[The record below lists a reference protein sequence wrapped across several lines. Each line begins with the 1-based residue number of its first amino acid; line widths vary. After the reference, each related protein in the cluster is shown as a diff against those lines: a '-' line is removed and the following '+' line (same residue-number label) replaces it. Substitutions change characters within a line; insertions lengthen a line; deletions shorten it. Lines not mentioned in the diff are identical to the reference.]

1 MAYGD
6 GPQPNYANPN
16 ALASPAVHQRA
27 RELGARLQE
36 QTPIHGM
43 SASEQLAVVHYKD
56 GSGPLNR
63 RLVMAHAGQSKP
75 GASMEDGFA
84 DSDFKTIHAKIQSG
98 FAKITK
104 PTEEEFST
112 FSGVSTDMGRKIK
125 ATKQG
130 ETFHSPAWV
139 SSSLNPQVAH
149 NFAAGDEGTESH
161 VVQFKIPKGY
171 TKGTY
176 IGHAFGS
183 FRHEFEY
190 TIHAGTKWKRTR
202 TVVHDTGYGDHKTY
216 LHVMEPA
223 D

>member
-1 MAYGD
+1 MSKEE
-6 GPQPNYANPN
+6 QH
-16 ALASPAVHQRA
+16 AVC
-27 RELGARLQE
+27 
-36 QTPIHGM
+36 
-43 SASEQLAVVHYKD
+43 HYKD
-56 GSGPLNR
+56 GSSALNR
-63 RLVMAHAGQSKP
+63 RLVAAHAGNAKP
-75 GASMEDGFA
+75 GLSMDDGFA
-84 DSDFKTIHAKIQSG
+84 DSDFKTIHERMHSG
-98 FAKITK
+98 LAKITK

-112 FSGVSTDMGRKIK
+112 FSGVSHEMGTKIK
-125 ATKQG
+125 GTKQG
-130 ETFHSPAWV
+130 DTFHSPAWV

-149 NFAAGDEGTESH
+149 NFAAGDDEPESH

-202 TVVHDTGYGDHKTY
+202 TTSHVESNGHKTY